1 MKLTYLDKLVLHMAL
16 MEYLERRIGDPA
28 QPDEQLAD
36 AAVDYVN
43 RRYGNHDENFKDMK
57 NAAVYLN
64 CVRAK
69 AILRTLSEGASEA
82 RSRARSRARS
92 TNRVNWSNPH
102 DPTHPR
108 RPHAEGRAVEQQ
120 PSLDPEHVRA
130 TETRAGAHATRRGP
144 GPACVEHQVW
154 PYASASA
161 SLHPHSHVPEQ
172 QLGSFLHKLG
182 GPMC

>member
-69 AILRTLSEGASEA
+69 AILRTLSEGAFEGAFDEPCELERTFVRTQQA
-82 RSRARSRARS
+82 R
-92 TNRVNWSNPH
+92 RV
-102 DPTHPR
+102 R
-108 RPHAEGRAVEQQ
+108 
-120 PSLDPEHVRA
+120 L
-130 TETRAGAHATRRGP
+130 
-144 GPACVEHQVW
+144 
-154 PYASASA
+154 
-161 SLHPHSHVPEQ
+161 
-172 QLGSFLHKLG
+172 F
-182 GPMC
+182 